1 MSMSPAKLEVCN
13 RELVEALDQ
22 QVATSEIL
30 RVIAGS
36 SVDPQAVFEMIVTNA
51 ARLCEAN
58 FAFVMLNQH
67 GRLTLAARTA
77 CTPEFAEFLSGG
89 KPPNRTTTTGRAAL
103 ERRPVQVLDFLADP
117 GVVVTEAHRT
127 ECVRTVLAVPMCRDD
142 RLLGV
147 ISVWRREVRPFSD
160 QQIRLLE
167 TFGNQAVVAIENVRL
182 LQELQTR
189 NRDLSTALERQ
200 TAMAEIL
207 RVISSSPSDA
217 LPVFETMVRRAVT
230 LCGSLFANVFRFDG
244 ELLHYVASHNTGPDY
259 EELLR
264 SKYPMRPDISQV
276 SGRVILSESI
286 VRLEDALADP
296 NYDQRFPAVI
306 GWRRALGVPMLQDG
320 KVLGVIVVGW
330 VEPGPVSKA
339 QEELLQTF
347 ADQAVIAVENAR
359 LFNELEARNRE
370 LSEALEQQTA
380 TSEILRAISQSPTD
394 VRPVFD
400 TIAAAAMK
408 LCGASSAN
416 VFTFDGTLLHAA
428 AIKAADPRALEPI
441 RQSFPRPPD
450 RRTVAS
456 RAVLTRGP
464 VAIPDTLEDHEYGVE
479 GVARW
484 GFRSVVGV
492 PLMREGAPIGALA
505 LGRAEPGLFPERQVA
520 LLRTFADQAV
530 IAIENARL
538 FDEVQARTR
547 ELSEA
552 LEYQTATSDVL
563 NVISRSP
570 TQLQPV
576 LDAIVNTASRLCAAE
591 YSYIARYEDGALY
604 LAAQVR
610 MVAEH
615 MTYLFGRPTSID
627 RGAVIGRVALEK
639 RAIHV
644 PDVLAD
650 PEFDRFEWQKVGKQ
664 RTVLGVP
671 LLRQSALIG
680 VIILARTA
688 VEPFT
693 QRQIELVTIFAD
705 QAVIAIENARLFDEI
720 QDKSRQLEIA
730 SQHKSAF
737 LANMSHEL
745 RTPLNAI
752 IGFTRIVMRRSQE
765 QIDPKQYEN
774 LERILTSSQHLLS
787 LINTILDLAKIEAGY
802 IQITVGEI
810 QLTPVLEQCMRTVEP
825 LVKDTVKLTKAFD
838 GELPAMLVDEEKL
851 RQIVINLLSNAAKFT
866 ARGAIK
872 VQAHQI
878 EDYVEIA
885 VCDTGIGIAAEKL
898 ELIFEEFEQADATS
912 TRQYGGTGLGLAIA
926 RRLARLMGGD
936 ISAES
941 SPGAGSTFILALP
954 IRYESSR
961 V

>member
-1 MSMSPAKLEVCN
+1 MLDELGVCR
-13 RELVEALDQ
+13 RELAEAREQ
-22 QVATSEIL
+22 QAVTGQIL
-30 RVIAGS
+30 SVIAGS
-36 SVDPQAVFEMIVTNA
+36 LVDPQAVFETIVTNA

-58 FAFVMLNQH
+58 FAFVMLNQD

-77 CTPEFAEFLSGG
+77 CTPAFADFLRGG
-89 KPPNRTTTTGRAAL
+89 LPPNRATTTGRAAL
-103 ERRPVQVLDFLADP
+103 ERRPVQVLDFQAEPDA
-117 GVVVTEAHRT
+117 VITEAHRT
-127 ECVRTVLAVPMCRDD
+127 ECVRTVLAVPMCRED

-160 QQIRLLE
+160 QQIKLLE

-182 LQELQTR
+182 FQELQTR
-189 NRDLSTALERQ
+189 NRDLGTALERQ

-207 RVISSSPSDA
+207 RVISGSPSDA
-217 LPVFETMVRRAVT
+217 LPVFETMVRRAVP
-230 LCGSLFANVFRFDG
+230 LCGSLLANVFGFDG
-244 ELLHYVASHNTGPDY
+244 ERLHYVASHNTGPDY
-259 EELLR
+259 EDLPR

-276 SGRVILSESI
+276 SGRVILSQSI

-296 NYDQRFPAVI
+296 DYDQRFPVAM
-306 GWRRALGVPMLQDG
+306 GWRRALGVPILRDG
-320 KVLGVIVVGW
+320 KVLGVIVVAW
-330 VEPGPVSKA
+330 VEPGPIPKA

-347 ADQAVIAVENAR
+347 ADHAVIAIENAR
-359 LFNELEARNRE
+359 LFEELEERNRE
-370 LSEALEQQTA
+370 LTEALEQQTA
-380 TSEILRAISQSPTD
+380 TSEILRVISRSPTD
-394 VRPVFD
+394 VQPVFD
-400 TIAAAAMK
+400 SIAKAAMK
-408 LCGASSAN
+408 LCNVRSAN
-416 VFTFDGTLLHAA
+416 VFTFDGKLVHAA
-428 AIKAADPRALEPI
+428 AIQAADPRALEPI
-441 RQSFPRPPD
+441 QRSFPRPPD
-450 RRTVAS
+450 CHTVAS
-456 RAVLTRGP
+456 RTVLTRG
-464 VAIPDTLEDHEYGVE
+464 VVCIPDTLDDKEYGVE
-479 GVARW
+479 GVGKL
-484 GFRSVVGV
+484 GFRSVLGV
-492 PLMREGAPIGALA
+492 PLLRDGTPIGALA
-505 LGRAEPGLFPERQVA
+505 LGRAEPGPFQERQIA
-520 LLRTFADQAV
+520 LLQTFADQGV

-538 FDEVQARTR
+538 FDEVQQRTR

-576 LDAIVNTASRLCAAE
+576 LDAIVNTASRLCEAE
-591 YSYIARYEDGALY
+591 YSYIARYDDGALY

-615 MTYLFGRPTSID
+615 MSYLSGRPIGID

-639 RAIHV
+639 TTIHV

-650 PEFDRFEWQKVGKQ
+650 REFDRFEWQKIGKQ

-671 LLRQSALIG
+671 LLRERALTG

-688 VEPFT
+688 VAPFT
-693 QRQIELVTIFAD
+693 RGQIELVTTFAD

-720 QDKSRQLEIA
+720 EDKTRQLEVA

-765 QIDPKQYEN
+765 QLDIKQYEN

-787 LINTILDLAKIEAGY
+787 LINTILDLAKIEAGHT
-802 IQITVGEI
+802 QITAGEVHLI
-810 QLTPVLEQCMRTVEP
+810 PVLEQCMHTVAP
-825 LVKDTVKLTKAFD
+825 LVKDTVRLVRKFD
-838 GELPAMLVDEEKL
+838 GTLPPMLIDEEKL

-866 ARGAIK
+866 LGGTIE
-872 VQAHQI
+872 VHTDQI
-878 EDYVEIA
+878 EDFVEIS
-885 VCDTGIGIAAEKL
+885 VCDTGIGIVAEKL
-898 ELIFEEFEQADATS
+898 DLIFEEFEQADATN

-936 ISAES
+936 IRAES
-941 SPGAGSTFILALP
+941 TSGAGSRFTLKLP
-954 IRYESSR
+954 LRYPLPSA
-961 V
+961 